1 MRKWLLAMTVFL
13 ALLVLGGVALAQ
25 YAGGYSP
32 YAQDYSPATNGCP
45 PEAKVGVD
53 SPWCLY
59 IPIEVVT
66 GRVTGTACGDAAV
79 TIRHTSLC
87 AGINNRL
94 VGAGRTTAD
103 GAFTVPLSETL
114 QLVPR

>member
-1 MRKWLLAMTVFL
+1 MRKWLLALTVFL
-13 ALLVLGGVALAQ
+13 SLLVLGGVALAQ
-25 YAGGYSP
+25 YA
-32 YAQDYSPATNGCP
+32 QDYGPATNGCP